1 MVCAILSVILVG
13 WLNLR
18 IRRNRKVKRIL
29 GILLCITMAIGLC
42 ACGKENKKETEVE
55 KVDIKKVEW
64 QEMMIEVDGKLI
76 QIGNTFTEVMDN
88 GFETKTEIKEKLGAS
103 ELTVINFTYEKDNQS
118 ETICMGLKNTTDKEI
133 NMKDSVLENFSFS
146 NWVYEKFETV
156 LPGGIKLSKD
166 TKIEDIEKEWGKY
179 SEKVD
184 GDPYSAYI
192 WSVDNKNIV
201 FTVKNDTG
209 EIKQISFTGPNTKIG
224 K

>member
-1 MVCAILSVILVG
+1 MKKILT
-13 WLNLR
+13 
-18 IRRNRKVKRIL
+18 
-29 GILLCITMAIGLC
+29 ILLCITMAIGLC
-42 ACGKENKKETEVE
+42 ACGKESKSDTKTE
-55 KVDIKKVEW
+55 KVDMAKVKW
-64 QEMMIEVDGKLI
+64 SEMVVEVDGKLI
-76 QIGNTFTEVMDN
+76 KIGNTFTEVMDS

-192 WSVDNKNIV
+192 WSVDNKNIA
-201 FTVKNDTG
+201 FTVNNETG
-209 EIKQISFTGPNTKIG
+209 EIKQLSLAGPNTKIG

>member
-1 MVCAILSVILVG
+1 
-13 WLNLR
+13 
-18 IRRNRKVKRIL
+18 
-29 GILLCITMAIGLC
+29 MAIGLC
-42 ACGKENKKETEVE
+42 ACGKEDKSDTKTEKIDMA
-55 KVDIKKVEW
+55 KVKW
-64 QEMMIEVDGKLI
+64 SEMVVEVDGRLI
-76 QIGNTFTEVMDN
+76 KIGNTFTEVMDS

-192 WSVDNKNIV
+192 WSVDNKNIA
-201 FTVKNDTG
+201 FTVNNETG
-209 EIKQISFTGPNTKIG
+209 EIKQLSLAGPNTKIG